1 MAGAIVLRD
10 AESGDTEECGRIC
23 YEAFRTIA
31 EQHGYP
37 PDFPSI
43 EPATDV
49 IGFLNSNPGFY
60 GAVAELE
67 GRVVGSS
74 FLDERSAISSIGPI
88 TVDPAVQNAG
98 VGRALMGRMLERG
111 ARFPGVRLLQAAY
124 HTRSL
129 SLYSKLGFEVR
140 EPCVTMQ
147 GPAIVE
153 ELPGYTVRSATE
165 DDLGACNRVCLAVH
179 GHDRSGEVADAI
191 AHGLATVV
199 EHGDRTTGYSTGV
212 AFFGHT
218 VGESNGEVKAL
229 IAATSAYGG
238 PGFLVPAR
246 NGELYRWCMARGLR
260 VVHVMTLMT
269 MGLYNEPVGA
279 YLPSVGY

>member
-10 AESGDTEECGRIC
+10 AEPGDTEECGRIC

-37 PDFPSI
+37 PDFPSV
-43 EPATDV
+43 EPAIEV
-49 IGFLNSNPGFY
+49 VGLLNSNPGFY

-74 FLDERSAISSIGPI
+74 FLDERSTIASIGPI
-88 TVDPAVQNAG
+88 TVDPAVQDAG

-111 ARFPGVRLLQAAY
+111 ARFPGVRLLQSAY

-147 GPAIVE
+147 GPAVAE
-153 ELPGYTVRSATE
+153 ELPGYTV
-165 DDLGACNRVCLAVH
+165 
-179 GHDRSGEVADAI
+179 AI

-199 EHGDRTTGYSTGV
+199 EHGDRIAGYSTGV

-218 VGESNGEVKAL
+218 VGESNAEVKAL
-229 IAATSAYGG
+229 IAAASAYDG

-269 MGLYNEPVGA
+269 LGLYNEPAGA